1 MLNAQKILEEDEHY
15 LYNAVKYDFLK
26 IAMIHHGDL
35 AYYSSDVKN
44 LIKERIENLHE
55 TPSFQR
61 IASDEELNDILEKQK
76 EYFNEEI
83 KAFEFPEK
91 RKIVSYIPFSNVY
104 EDDEAKGKEIIVKRD
119 FVENFLTEK
128 EIQVLRSFSYEDFS
142 NYISHNFT
150 YEHMEEY
157 VFNEALSDKTPHLTI
172 NHDFNPERYIQT
184 TLNNFMRSYFN
195 GELID
200 HSSAKSS
207 IKSLINEVINEISDR
222 PNTFNP
228 FIDENDKIKQDK
240 IDEYK
245 EQKLNQT
252 IKQYINGDFADHSTV
267 KYIITDLIKDTIIHI
282 DNINDKPEGFLKDNN
297 KSKPK
302 MK

>member
-1 MLNAQKILEEDEHY
+1 MLSAQKILEEDEYY

-26 IAMIHHGDL
+26 IAMTHHGDL

-61 IASDEELNDILEKQK
+61 INTDQELQDVLEKQK
-76 EYFNEEI
+76 QYFNEEI
-83 KAFEFPEK
+83 KDFEFPER
-91 RKIVSYIPFSNVY
+91 RKIVSYLSFSNVY
-104 EDDEAKGKEIIVKRD
+104 EDNEAKGKEVTVKRD

-128 EIQVLRSFSYEDFS
+128 EIQILRSFSYEDFS
-142 NYISHNFT
+142 NYVSHNFT

-157 VFNEALSDKTPHLTI
+157 DFNEALSDKTRHMVT
-172 NHDFNPERYIQT
+172 NNDFNPERYIQT
-184 TLNNFMRSYFN
+184 TLNTFMSSYFN

-200 HSSAKSS
+200 SSSAKSS
-207 IKSLINEVINEISDR
+207 INSLINEVINEISNR
-222 PNTFNP
+222 PDTFNP
-228 FIDENDKIKQDK
+228 FIDKNDKIKQDK
-240 IDEYK
+240 VDEYK

-267 KYIITDLIKDTIIHI
+267 KYIIADLIRDTIIYT
-282 DNINDKPEGFLKDNN
+282 DSINDKPENFLKDTN
-297 KSKPK
+297 KSRPK